1 MKTCRPFS
9 KRCIAPSTADEEQ
22 LYRHLGFAS
31 PSDILLTPTAFCDDG
46 RPRRHTAC
54 REFAPANRLAASLFG
69 NSGDLAIN
77 SFEEIQ
83 FDRNAEASSC
93 LGAPSAIGSLPMS
106 RPSSPP
112 AEPQPVDDDPVLA
125 ALAQAPRVSRLTPEQ
140 RAELDEQVA
149 DIKAGKAR
157 LVRHEDLP
165 AALEEL
171 YRAEHGG

>member
-1 MKTCRPFS
+1 
-9 KRCIAPSTADEEQ
+9 
-22 LYRHLGFAS
+22 
-31 PSDILLTPTAFCDDG
+31 
-46 RPRRHTAC
+46 
-54 REFAPANRLAASLFG
+54 
-69 NSGDLAIN
+69 
-77 SFEEIQ
+77 
-83 FDRNAEASSC
+83 
-93 LGAPSAIGSLPMS
+93 
-106 RPSSPP
+106 
-112 AEPQPVDDDPVLA
+112 VDDDPVLA